1 MAKTTKP
8 NYKKLYK
15 KYHSSRKAKTER
27 NMRNQARRRMKRA
40 GRVRKGDGLE
50 VDHRVPISKGG
61 SNKPSNLRIV
71 SRKTNRAKK
80 DKMPRRSK
88 E

>member
-50 VDHRVPISKGG
+50 VDHKVPISKGG
-61 SNKPSNLRIV
+61 SNKPAILRIV
-71 SRKTNRAKK
+71 SRKTNRTKK
-80 DKMPRRSK
+80 DKMPRSK
-88 E
+88 R

>member
-50 VDHRVPISKGG
+50 VDHKVPISKGG
-61 SNKPSNLRIV
+61 SNKPANLRIV
-71 SRKTNRAKK
+71 SRKTNRTKK
-80 DKMPRRSK
+80 DKMPRSK
-88 E
+88 R

>member
-50 VDHRVPISKGG
+50 IDHKVPISKGG

-71 SRKTNRAKK
+71 SRKTNRTKK
-80 DKMPRRSK
+80 DKMPRSK
-88 E
+88 R

>member
-15 KYHSSRKAKTER
+15 KY
-27 NMRNQARRRMKRA
+27 QARRRMKRA

-50 VDHRVPISKGG
+50 VDHKVPISKGG
-61 SNKPSNLRIV
+61 SNKPANLRIV
-71 SRKTNRAKK
+71 SRKTNRTKK
-80 DKMPRRSK
+80 DKMPRSK
-88 E
+88 R

>member
-40 GRVRKGDGLE
+40 GRVRKGDGME
-50 VDHRVPISKGG
+50 IDHKVPISKGG

>member
-40 GRVRKGDGLE
+40 GRVRKGDGME
-50 VDHRVPISKGG
+50 IDHKVPISKGG

-71 SRKTNRAKK
+71 SRKTNRTKK
-80 DKMPRRSK
+80 DKMPRSK
-88 E
+88 R

>member
-40 GRVRKGDGLE
+40 GRVRKGDGME
-50 VDHRVPISKGG
+50 IDHKVPISKGG

-88 E
+88 K

>member
-50 VDHRVPISKGG
+50 VDHKVPISKGG

-71 SRKTNRAKK
+71 SRKTNRTKK
-80 DKMPRRSK
+80 DKMPRSK
-88 E
+88 R